1 MTKCWQTNKLEL
13 DDCIILFLFKYL
25 QPIPVDFQLIS
36 MPVELQKFQFL
47 LTAKNTAVMLNQ
59 ILPEKN
65 SYFEPRHE
73 KTCLRGFRPSK
84 TQTSLLSYRD

>member
-1 MTKCWQTNKLEL
+1 MIALFY
-13 DDCIILFLFKYL
+13 FLFKYL

-36 MPVELQKFQFL
+36 MPVELQNVQFL
-47 LTAKNTAVMLNQ
+47 LTAKNTAVMHNQ
-59 ILPEKN
+59 ILPEKI

-73 KTCLRGFRPSK
+73 KTCLRGFWLST